1 MLPVASLLR
10 FLLLM
15 LRLNPTERLIHG
27 SPSQSQEGG
36 LGMPGKTGNRS
47 IIIVE
52 DACWVASKGSRVQI
66 PAAR

>member
-1 MLPVASLLR
+1 MK
-10 FLLLM
+10 
-15 LRLNPTERLIHG
+15 
-27 SPSQSQEGG
+27 
-36 LGMPGKTGNRS
+36 GKTGNRS